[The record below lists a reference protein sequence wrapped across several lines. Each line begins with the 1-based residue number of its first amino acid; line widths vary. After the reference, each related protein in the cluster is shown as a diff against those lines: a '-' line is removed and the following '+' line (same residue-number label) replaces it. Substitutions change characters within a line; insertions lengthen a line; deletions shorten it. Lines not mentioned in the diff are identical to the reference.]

1 MWLGTWSVQVDAP
14 VDKAWGAVSD
24 AAKLGIWWPA
34 QVVREPDR
42 IAEGEEFAV
51 FAAQV
56 SYPWGPLPG
65 AYVARVRIHEV
76 EPPRKIVF
84 RQGWPYKDDS
94 WGSVILALRP
104 AGKGFL
110 LKVTTRASIRSFYGC
125 SRREALSYGTVAM
138 VAAVFLSTGRVLTS
152 HLWPFSLLS
161 PLRRLAKVAVG

>member
-1 MWLGTWSVQVDAP
+1 MWLGTWSVQVDR
-14 VDKAWGAVSD
+14 AWRAVSD
-24 AAKLGIWWPA
+24 AEKLGMWWPA

-65 AYVARVRIHEV
+65 AYVARVGIHEV

-84 RQGWPYKDDS
+84 RQGWPHKDDW

-104 AGKGFL
+104 AGKGCL
-110 LKVTTRASIRSFYGC
+110 LQVTMHASIGSFYGC

-138 VAAVFLSTGRVLTS
+138 AAAVLLSTGKVLTS